1 MPDEVSV
8 ELPDIP
14 KGAEFED
21 FIAAYF
27 QSTGFFVE
35 KNISQVDIL
44 ELDISATEYGDQP
57 EIKLIEIKSGDW
69 EFKEVFKIR
78 GWMDYTGIK
87 EGLFIVQKG
96 RQRFEYYE
104 GVSKELGIKLITVP
118 DLTKTNEYLRIPLN
132 GRSAEKEDI
141 ETFRYSYWME
151 REYYRLLKAWK
162 KSDKSVRRFA
172 VLEELY
178 YQINCM
184 SFFTRN
190 LLDKAKLLYDV
201 FTQNYH
207 ITSKCANEMTGSD
220 FGEDHTTIPKEVFK
234 ATFYECEFNVLQI
247 STFLEHQSRIRILK
261 CLIDYLLLRDA
272 EDERVDD
279 AGEIM
284 GIKISKLTFLPDSF
298 RTALNTIS
306 SHSHFKFYPSFWQW
320 FLYAFGGFILL
331 DKKEEEYQLL
341 EAKTSIPVEEID
353 NALSA
358 WDIMFPTKGG
368 WFDTNQYSNIMALK
382 LSSLPFRGIGAN
394 YRKLMYCMRAD
405 GSDGEYS
412 DLGIDNTYTMKN
424 LICWNNLGVE
434 VLSKAK

>member
-14 KGAEFED
+14 KGVEFED

-35 KNISQVDIL
+35 KNISQDDIL

-57 EIKLIEIKSGDW
+57 EIKLIEIKSGNW

-96 RQRFEYYE
+96 RQRFDYYRS
-104 GVSKELGIKLITVP
+104 VSEELGIRLITVP
-118 DLTKTNEYLRIPLN
+118 HLSKTNEYLEIPLKGQIADN
-132 GRSAEKEDI
+132 EDI
-141 ETFRYSYWME
+141 ETFRYAYWME

-162 KSDKSVRRFA
+162 KSDKSVRRFVA
-172 VLEELY
+172 LEELY
-178 YQINCM
+178 YQINCK

-190 LLDKAKLLYDV
+190 LLDKVSLLYDA

-207 ITSKCANEMTGSD
+207 ISAKCANEIIGSD
-220 FGEDHTTIPKEVFK
+220 FDEEHTIIPPEVFRP
-234 ATFYECEFNVLQI
+234 TFYACEFNVLQI
-247 STFLEHQSRIRILK
+247 STFLEHQSRIRVLK
-261 CLIDYLLLRDA
+261 CMIDYLLLREE

-284 GIKISKLTFLPDSF
+284 GIKISKLTFLPESF

-306 SHSHFKFYPSFWQW
+306 SHSYFKYYPSFWQW
-320 FLYAFGGFILL
+320 FIYAFGGFILL
-331 DKKEEEYQLL
+331 DKREEEYRLL
-341 EAKTSIPVEEID
+341 SAKTSIPVEEID

-368 WFDTNQYSNIMALK
+368 WFNTNGYSNILELK
-382 LSSLPFRGIGAN
+382 ISSMPFRGVGAN
-394 YRKLMYCMRAD
+394 YRRLIYCKKED
-405 GSDGEYS
+405 GTDGEYG
-412 DLGIDNTYTMKN
+412 DLGITNEYAMRD
-424 LICWNNLGVE
+424 LIRWNNLGVE